1 MTRYEW
7 DKIGNTYKWAAK
19 DSDGMFEAYSERPI
33 RGEHSW
39 HSSGFGGTAVLGYSG
54 WWESDSDWEESLEE
68 RPNPK
73 PAKRW
78 SLVMGIDGLSTVW
91 DNKMDVA
98 LYGAYGDSTAALEK
112 VVEILNEYEEE
123 REDD

>member
-1 MTRYEW
+1 MTKYNWKAIPKQYNWVGYNQHGIIR
-7 DKIGNTYKWAAK
+7 A
-19 DSDGMFEAYSERPI
+19 FRERP
-33 RGEHSW
+33 RAMDGFWADCDEEFTEWVGELP
-39 HSSGFGGTAVLGYSG
+39 TVLL
-54 WWESDSDWEESLEE
+54 WEDWKDSLEE
-68 RPNPK
+68 RPK